1 MVKTQDKNGL
11 MKMAELMAATG
22 VSKQTIHFYLREGLL
37 SPPVKTSRN
46 MAYYDDRHVD
56 EIRLIRE
63 LKERRYYPLSVI
75 KMIMDS
81 RRSGR
86 DLGEADHLDALDQ
99 LFKSGTDAGVGMSR
113 DSFGEETGLSA
124 AVIDRLLQIGLLV
137 SIPVFDKDS
146 EIFSSYDVALGRSL
160 RRLLDMG
167 LKVDDLAVFVEYLN
181 LMRWESRLA
190 HDRIIDNPRQPH
202 PSLDEI
208 LRALSQVRQ
217 LLGQKAYREF
227 ITEHCHHDLTDERGE
242 GDD

>member
-1 MVKTQDKNGL
+1 
-11 MKMAELMAATG
+11 MKMAELIAATG

-56 EIRLIRE
+56 EIHLIRE
-63 LKERRYYPLSVI
+63 LKEKRYYPLSVI

-99 LFKSGTDAGVGMSR
+99 LFKGGDGTSAGAGISR
-113 DSFGEETGLSA
+113 DRFIEETGLSSL
-124 AVIDRLLQIGLLV
+124 VIDHLVNTGLLV
-137 SIPVFDKDS
+137 SIPVFDKNS
-146 EIFSSYDVALGRSL
+146 EVFSSYDIALGRSL
-160 RRLLDMG
+160 SRVLDLG
-167 LKVDDLAVFVEYLN
+167 LTVDDLTVFTEYLN
-181 LMRWESRLA
+181 LMRRESWLA
-190 HDRIIDNPRQPH
+190 HDRIIDNPQQPH
-202 PSLDEI
+202 PPLDEI

-227 ITEHCHHDLTDERGE
+227 ITEHRHHDLAIERGE
-242 GDD
+242 DHD